1 MEQKF
6 SVLIYINDKSSFEWL
21 NRALDSVLANTVRP
35 SEIIAV
41 VCGVK
46 SPQIQLILDK
56 AKINTDLR
64 VLSYPVDYG
73 RAFALQTALSRSSYE
88 LVALQ
93 DVNSISFPHRFE
105 KQLAYFKEY
114 PDTAVLGTCFQEIDG
129 ESLAPVDVHI
139 VPPTHTRI
147 KKILKRHCP
156 FQHGTVMLKK
166 QAVLEA
172 GNYQAFPFL
181 LEDYYLWVRVIGKG
195 YKTANLPDIL
205 VAMPKDPA
213 MRWVCNAWLFFQAN
227 KGLYDTMRKCKL
239 IGMFSYYSKIVA
251 CFIKYLLIPD
261 WLRNIFHKETWI
273 FN

>member
-56 AKINTDLR
+56 AKTNTDLR

-73 RAFALQTALSRSSYE
+73 RAFALQTALSKSSCE

-93 DVNSISFPHRFE
+93 DGNSISSSHRFE
-105 KQLAYFKEY
+105 KQLAYFKGH
-114 PDTAVLGTCFQEIDG
+114 PDIAVLGTCFQEID
-129 ESLAPVDVHI
+129 EKSLVPVGDHI
-139 VPPTHTRI
+139 VPLAHRKI
-147 KKILKRHCP
+147 KKFLKQQCP
-156 FQHGTVMLKK
+156 FQHGTVMFKK

-172 GNYQAFPFL
+172 GNYQPFPFL

-213 MRWVCNAWLFFQAN
+213 MRWVCSAWLFFQAN
-227 KGLYDTMRKCKL
+227 KKLHDVMREYKL
-239 IGMFSYYSKIVA
+239 ISVFSYYGKVMS

-261 WLRNIFHKETWI
+261 WLRKIFHTETWI